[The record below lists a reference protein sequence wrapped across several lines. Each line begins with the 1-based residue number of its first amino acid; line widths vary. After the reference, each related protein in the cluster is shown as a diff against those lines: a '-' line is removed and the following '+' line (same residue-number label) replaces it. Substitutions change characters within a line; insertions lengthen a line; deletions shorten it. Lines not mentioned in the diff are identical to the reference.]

1 MNNLFYTNQEIII
14 LFRLIIAH
22 LLSDF
27 LLQTDKMVRNKK
39 WFSKEMLIHIGIVYI
54 LTALFSFLWWQSAII
69 ALFHYLIDGTKISL
83 KENEKFKNKT
93 TQLFIL
99 DQLAHISTI
108 FIAWVLIF
116 HNHKMVLNSI
126 NYNLNNLDKTIILLA
141 YLLISYPLGYLIG
154 LATTKISNPKNQE
167 EKTDKNGLRIGIF
180 ERIIILTFVLLGQY
194 EAIGFLITGKSLL
207 RFGSK
212 DENKKSEYVL
222 LGTMMS
228 YAITIVFGI
237 LLKQFI
243 TK

>member
-54 LTALFSFLWWQSAII
+54 LTALFSFLWGQSAII

-116 HNHKMVLNSI
+116 HNH
-126 NYNLNNLDKTIILLA
+126 IIV
-141 YLLISYPLGYLIG
+141 Y
-154 LATTKISNPKNQE
+154 
-167 EKTDKNGLRIGIF
+167 
-180 ERIIILTFVLLGQY
+180 
-194 EAIGFLITGKSLL
+194 
-207 RFGSK
+207 
-212 DENKKSEYVL
+212 
-222 LGTMMS
+222 
-228 YAITIVFGI
+228 
-237 LLKQFI
+237 
-243 TK
+243 